1 LGSDMQRREFI
12 TLLGG
17 AAAAWPELA
26 QAQQAEPV
34 RRIGVLMT
42 LANDDPEAKYRIE
55 AFVKK
60 LRELGWIDGKNFYR
74 WGVENIRKNAAE
86 LVALAPNVIVANAPQ
101 SVSAIQQLTRAV
113 PVVFTA
119 VIDPVILGFVQSFA
133 RPGGNVTGFT
143 PFDFG
148 MSVKW
153 LELLK
158 EIAPGVKQVAV
169 LGGGTTNPGAAPQI
183 VAIQTAAPSFGV
195 ELSVID
201 VSDKNRI
208 ERGVTTF
215 AGSTNGGLVVIRIT
229 ENIDA
234 HDLIIALAARYR
246 LPTIYP
252 LRFFVARG
260 GLASYGPDS
269 VEEYRKVAEYVDRI
283 LKGEKAAD
291 LPVQA
296 ATKYEMAINLKTAK
310 TIGLTVPP
318 TLLARADEVIE

>member
-1 LGSDMQRREFI
+1 MPSPELGVGHATVREFI

-74 WGVENIRKNAAE
+74 WGVESIRKNAAE

-148 MSVKW
+148 MSVIW

-208 ERGVTTF
+208 ERGVTTL
-215 AGSTNGGLVVIRIT
+215 AGSTNGGL
-229 ENIDA
+229 
-234 HDLIIALAARYR
+234 AARQR
-246 LPTIYP
+246 MTHKRHWLCTAAIVLVPISAP
-252 LRFFVARG
+252 I
-260 GLASYGPDS
+260 
-269 VEEYRKVAEYVDRI
+269 KVLD
-283 LKGEKAAD
+283 
-291 LPVQA
+291 
-296 ATKYEMAINLKTAK
+296 
-310 TIGLTVPP
+310 
-318 TLLARADEVIE
+318 